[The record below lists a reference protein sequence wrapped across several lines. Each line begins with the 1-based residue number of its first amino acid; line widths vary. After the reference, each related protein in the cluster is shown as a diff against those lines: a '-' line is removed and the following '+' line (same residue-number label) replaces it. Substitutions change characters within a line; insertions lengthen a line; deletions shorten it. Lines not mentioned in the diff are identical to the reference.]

1 MPLNWSSVG
10 YFGTFWYTI
19 FTDLRNKQTP
29 SYFSLIFTIS
39 SFFFSSFA
47 IGNENGQASITAVRW
62 KDSAKSQ
69 GRECRFKEAVRKKKQ
84 NTVWKGEYLK
94 VKLRYLCVPKLC
106 QKKNAFFFFFGHFL
120 LSPRIHKN
128 KKWNVKVTKRVI
140 QTGLTWSEKKAP
152 LLEDLSPGYHPTED
166 FGKADVSVCNA
177 FLSGEQL
184 GKSLRALHAQ
194 WGSQG
199 KKKKTTPCHWYYSRP
214 LGDRKEYA
222 AGSSRQSINCL
233 AYKAPVLCV

>member
-1 MPLNWSSVG
+1 ML
-10 YFGTFWYTI
+10 
-19 FTDLRNKQTP
+19 
-29 SYFSLIFTIS
+29 
-39 SFFFSSFA
+39 
-47 IGNENGQASITAVRW
+47 
-62 KDSAKSQ
+62 
-69 GRECRFKEAVRKKKQ
+69 KKKRF
-84 NTVWKGEYLK
+84 L
-94 VKLRYLCVPKLC
+94 
-106 QKKNAFFFFFGHFL
+106 FFFFGHFL

-199 KKKKTTPCHWYYSRP
+199 KKKKQRLVIGTIHDPWEIEKNMQQ
-214 LGDRKEYA
+214 GA
-222 AGSSRQSINCL
+222 AGNL
-233 AYKAPVLCV
+233 

>member
-1 MPLNWSSVG
+1 MKMGKRVLQRSDGRTALKAKV
-10 YFGTFWYTI
+10 
-19 FTDLRNKQTP
+19 
-29 SYFSLIFTIS
+29 
-39 SFFFSSFA
+39 
-47 IGNENGQASITAVRW
+47 ENVVLKKLSG
-62 KDSAKSQ
+62 
-69 GRECRFKEAVRKKKQ
+69 KKKPKHCLERGVFKSK
-84 NTVWKGEYLK
+84 TEIFMCAK
-94 VKLRYLCVPKLC
+94 VMS
-106 QKKNAFFFFFGHFL
+106 KKKRFLFFFFGHFL

-199 KKKKTTPCHWYYSRP
+199 KKKKQRLVIGTIHDPWEIEKNMQQ
-214 LGDRKEYA
+214 GA
-222 AGSSRQSINCL
+222 AGNL
-233 AYKAPVLCV
+233 

>member
-106 QKKNAFFFFFGHFL
+106 QKKNAFFFFFWPFSSLPQDTQKQKMKCKSHQKSHPDWSDVKWKK
-120 LSPRIHKN
+120 SPTARRPFP
-128 KKWNVKVTKRVI
+128 WV
-140 QTGLTWSEKKAP
+140 
-152 LLEDLSPGYHPTED
+152 SPYRRLRQGRC
-166 FGKADVSVCNA
+166 VCNA

-194 WGSQG
+194 WGSRG
-199 KKKKTTPCHWYYSRP
+199 KKKKQRLVIGTIHDPWEIEKNMQQ
-214 LGDRKEYA
+214 GA
-222 AGSSRQSINCL
+222 AGNL
-233 AYKAPVLCV
+233 

>member
-1 MPLNWSSVG
+1 MKMGKRVLQRSDGRTALKAKV
-10 YFGTFWYTI
+10 
-19 FTDLRNKQTP
+19 
-29 SYFSLIFTIS
+29 
-39 SFFFSSFA
+39 
-47 IGNENGQASITAVRW
+47 ENVVLKKLSG
-62 KDSAKSQ
+62 
-69 GRECRFKEAVRKKKQ
+69 KKKPKHCLERGVFKSK
-84 NTVWKGEYLK
+84 TEIFMCAKVMLK
-94 VKLRYLCVPKLC
+94 
-106 QKKNAFFFFFGHFL
+106 KKRFLFFFFGHFL